1 MEREIDDIFSSFSGR
16 VDELIPVLQAVQNE
30 YGYLSEESM
39 VAIAR
44 FTRVPESKVYG
55 VATFY
60 AQFRFTPIGKT
71 HISVCRGTA
80 CHVRGSSKILENI
93 ENALGIQSGDVT
105 EDLKYSLETLACIGA
120 CGIAPCVMVNNKVNA
135 KMTPQKVRDIIN
147 KDKEQSQ

>member
-1 MEREIDDIFSSFSGR
+1 MEREINDIFSSFSGR
-16 VDELIPVLQAVQNE
+16 ADELIPVLQSVQNE
-30 YGYLSEESM
+30 FGYLSEESM
-39 VAIAR
+39 AAIAR

-80 CHVRGSSKILENI
+80 CHVRGSGKILENI

-147 KDKEQSQ
+147 KDKE